1 MPDVDR
7 TPMSTAIK
15 KRLGRGG
22 RGING
27 TQNPDGYL
35 TQMQR
40 DFVYYMA
47 EERYGQTEAARLA
60 GYKSAHRTGIDLMQN
75 PKISKAVGEAREKY
89 RTAAN
94 MERKRVVDGFL
105 EAVDMARTKADPIA
119 MVGAW
124 REIGRMCGFYE
135 PTRTEVKVSV
145 DGQVVLQQLQSMS
158 DDDLLKLISEESEA
172 NKLALEGEFEEVLDD
187 GDSESNE

>member
-1 MPDVDR
+1 MADVDR

-27 TQNPDGYL
+27 TQDPNGPL
-35 TQMQR
+35 TQKQR
-40 DFVYYMA
+40 DFIHYMA

-60 GYKSAHRTGIDLMQN
+60 GYKHAKNTGIALMQN
-75 PKISKAVGEAREKY
+75 PKITKAVAEGREKY
-89 RTAAN
+89 RAAAN
-94 MERKRVVDGFL
+94 MERKRVVEGFL
-105 EAVDMARTKADPIA
+105 EAVDIARTKADPMA

-135 PTRTEVKVSV
+135 PTKTELKVSV
-145 DGQVVLQQLQSMS
+145 DGKVMLHQLQNMS
-158 DDDLLKLISEESEA
+158 DEDLLQLIAEEQKAKDEA
-172 NKLALEGEFEEVLDD
+172 LDAEYEEIVDVGRTEEG
-187 GDSESNE
+187 